1 METVRFF
8 VGMGFDKDGQPVT
21 HAGAKLR
28 ECAEYLSQ
36 LFGGCTVLDG
46 SGYWKDEKGLLIR
59 EPAIDFEIVTDKE
72 HLLIE
77 AATTLKRVFN
87 QTSVLMTKQ
96 QVESAMV

>member
-8 VGMGFDKDGQPVT
+8 VGMGYDKDNQPVT
-21 HAGAKLR
+21 KAGEKLR
-28 ECAEYLSQ
+28 ECAEYLSA

-46 SGYWKDEKGLLIR
+46 SGYWKDERGMLIR

-87 QTSVLMTKQ
+87 QSAVLMTKQ
-96 QVESAMV
+96 KVESAMV